1 MNGDSSAAD
10 PDEKDYRGSE
20 DGMVR
25 AIRNTQRLSEEVMNA
40 TGCAVSNSMPKGQI
54 ASLGVSI
61 LEFLRKPIA
70 TCDFP
75 AAGFAQTW
83 KSP

>member
-25 AIRNTQRLSEEVMNA
+25 AIRNTQRLAEEVMNA
-40 TGCAVSNSMPKGQI
+40 TGCAVSNCM
-54 ASLGVSI
+54 LN
-61 LEFLRKPIA
+61 
-70 TCDFP
+70 
-75 AAGFAQTW
+75 
-83 KSP
+83 SP

>member
-25 AIRNTQRLSEEVMNA
+25 AIRNTQRLAEEVMNA
-40 TGCAVSNSMPKGQI
+40 TGCAVSN
-54 ASLGVSI
+54 
-61 LEFLRKPIA
+61 
-70 TCDFP
+70 T
-75 AAGFAQTW
+75 
-83 KSP
+83 

>member
-25 AIRNTQRLSEEVMNA
+25 AIRNTQRLAEEVMNA
-40 TGCAVSNSMPKGQI
+40 TGCAVSNTKQYSQFP
-54 ASLGVSI
+54 LN
-61 LEFLRKPIA
+61 KPL
-70 TCDFP
+70 DN
-75 AAGFAQTW
+75 Q
-83 KSP
+83 